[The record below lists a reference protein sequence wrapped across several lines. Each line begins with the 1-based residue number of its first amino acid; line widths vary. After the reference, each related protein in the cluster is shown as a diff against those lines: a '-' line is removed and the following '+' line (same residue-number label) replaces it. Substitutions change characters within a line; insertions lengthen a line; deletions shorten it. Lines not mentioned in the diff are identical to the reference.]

1 MSDEKTPYLCGGVF
15 FFLLLQAVLPNGSAR
30 DHKAG
35 IKDEHKAPL
44 VMSDLIYV
52 FTDSLNYG
60 SEKDTSYY
68 RECNSEGSCN
78 IPFNDIAVATAFD
91 NTIKEKYSIAL
102 SRMTEFV
109 NWHINFEMKD
119 WLVKALLEII
129 ENDTDILETDRFYI
143 LNSGQPVQVSDIKKM
158 TVFELQPFLLGVLH
172 FVLLERRELNY
183 KGKPTL
189 DTLGIKKERKERKYN
204 GNAGQTVLR
213 NIEVS
218 LYEEPI
224 VMASAQNETDDT
236 TDSILQQEDIE
247 SDDKIII
254 SNLSKPLQIFADALA
269 AQKHQMAEQIRQNRK
284 KEQQAEVIDDTESSS
299 AADDA
304 SGSAKVIQ
312 QSIVNQYD
320 DHAINIGH
328 VENLKL

>member
-30 DHKAG
+30 NHRAG

-52 FTDSLNYG
+52 FTDSQNYG
-60 SEKDTSYY
+60 AAKDTSYY

-78 IPFNDIAVATAFD
+78 IPFNDIAVITAFD
-91 NTIKEKYSIAL
+91 NTIKEKYSTAL
-102 SRMTEFV
+102 RRMTEFV
-109 NWHINFEMKD
+109 NWHINYEMKN

-129 ENDTDILETDRFYI
+129 ENDADILETDRFYI
-143 LNSGQPVQVSDIKKM
+143 LNSGQSVQVSDIKKM
-158 TVFELQPFLLGVLH
+158 TAFELQPFLLGVLH
-172 FVLLERRELNY
+172 FILSERRDLNY
-183 KGKPTL
+183 NGKPTL
-189 DTLGIKKERKERKYN
+189 DILGIKKERKERKYN

-224 VMASAQNETDDT
+224 GMASAQNESGDT
-236 TDSILQQEDIE
+236 ADSLLQLEDTE
-247 SDDKIII
+247 SDDDIII

-269 AQKHQMAEQIRQNRK
+269 AQKHQMADQIRENRRK
-284 KEQQAEVIDDTESSS
+284 AKQAKVIDDTESSNA
-299 AADDA
+299 AADS
-304 SGSAKVIQ
+304 SGSTKVVQ
-312 QSIVNQYD
+312 QTIVNQYG
-320 DHAINIGH
+320 DHPVNIGH